1 MLCAIG
7 ASFVFQVLTRPMVGY
22 NWVVSGMVVGVLDSV
37 LDPNSFYYEFYFT
50 LRTTRTTSVF
60 LYRFGKLLFAERG
73 AKRKKGKLNYPVR
86 DRNRKIIQQARD
98 NLPKDRLLRITAG
111 GCLCGIGCHGI

>member
-37 LDPNSFYYEFYFT
+37 MDSVLDPKSLRPRSRISTIANSLAVGCLPTALGYVLT
-50 LRTTRTTSVF
+50 
-60 LYRFGKLLFAERG
+60 
-73 AKRKKGKLNYPVR
+73 PC
-86 DRNRKIIQQARD
+86 
-98 NLPKDRLLRITAG
+98 LPKMALLSS
-111 GCLCGIGCHGI
+111 

>member
-37 LDPNSFYYEFYFT
+37 MDSVLDPNS
-50 LRTTRTTSVF
+50 LWSP
-60 LYRFGKLLFAERG
+60 AE
-73 AKRKKGKLNYPVR
+73 VE
-86 DRNRKIIQQARD
+86 
-98 NLPKDRLLRITAG
+98 
-111 GCLCGIGCHGI
+111 

>member
-22 NWVVSGMVVGVLDSV
+22 NWVVSGMFVGVLDSV
-37 LDPNSFYYEFYFT
+37 LDPNSVYYEFYFT

-60 LYRFGKLLFAERG
+60 LYRFGKLLF
-73 AKRKKGKLNYPVR
+73 
-86 DRNRKIIQQARD
+86 
-98 NLPKDRLLRITAG
+98 
-111 GCLCGIGCHGI
+111 C

>member
-37 LDPNSFYYEFYFT
+37 MDSVLDPLLAGVGRTEKT
-50 LRTTRTTSVF
+50 RDKLRVSH
-60 LYRFGKLLFAERG
+60 AIW
-73 AKRKKGKLNYPVR
+73 A
-86 DRNRKIIQQARD
+86 D
-98 NLPKDRLLRITAG
+98 
-111 GCLCGIGCHGI
+111 

>member
-37 LDPNSFYYEFYFT
+37 LDPNSLCYEFYFICADNT
-50 LRTTRTTSVF
+50 YNLGVFVSVWQTAI
-60 LYRFGKLLFAERG
+60 LLSVGLSE
-73 AKRKKGKLNYPVR
+73 KRES
-86 DRNRKIIQQARD
+86 
-98 NLPKDRLLRITAG
+98 
-111 GCLCGIGCHGI
+111 